1 MMNMIKR
8 IILSGLILVN
18 GITRV
23 LAQSYPLTIEE
34 MFRLADQNSK
44 SIRAHQ
50 LAIYEAKE
58 GIEVAK
64 NDRLPSLGAQAQFN
78 YIGDGVMTDRDF
90 SNGIHADMPHFGNS
104 FVVKATQAI
113 YEGGRV
119 THNIKQA
126 KLHKQA
132 AEQEYNENRQNLR
145 FLLIGHYLD
154 LFQLNNQ
161 KAIYEKNIEQTQL
174 LVKEMQAAYK
184 QGTALKS
191 DITRYELQLQNLELS
206 LTNTNNRIDIINYKL
221 STTIGLPPHTQIMP
235 DTTLLKLMID
245 KREEQEWILA
255 GENAPKL
262 QIADIQIDLSKNKQR
277 LIHSERLPH
286 ISLTAANDLTG
297 PILIEVPPMNNNFT
311 YWYAGIGISYS
322 FDALFKANKKI
333 KQARVETKRM
343 EENRR
348 LLQEEIENE
357 IHTAYVNLNEAY
369 IRLRTQQKSVQLSHE
384 NYNIVHQRYLNG
396 LALITDM
403 LDASNTQLDMEL
415 QLSNYQIG
423 ILYQYY
429 LLRKIA
435 GIL

>member
-1 MMNMIKR
+1 MNMIKR

-50 LAIYEAKE
+50 LVIYEAKE

-113 YEGGRV
+113 YKGGRV

-245 KREEQEWILA
+245 KREEQEWMLA

-369 IRLRTQQKSVQLSHE
+369 IRLRTQQNTRQL
-384 NYNIVHQRYLNG
+384 RRK
-396 LALITDM
+396 
-403 LDASNTQLDMEL
+403 
-415 QLSNYQIG
+415 
-423 ILYQYY
+423 
-429 LLRKIA
+429 LR
-435 GIL
+435 